1 MKVLAQKMRRKV
13 HPVDERVYVESESKK
28 SNNGDITFTQIYVP
42 SCIVGNYVD
51 LAVTFEEL

>member
-1 MKVLAQKMRRKV
+1 MRRKV

-28 SNNGDITFTQIYVP
+28 SNNGDITFTQIYVH